1 MKTGRNGGDP
11 PNKKQPTWEDVSRN
25 EEIKSRNRA
34 TREKYESDMAAYN
47 KAMKLYREGPDTKEE
62 ASVSSGSVKIN
73 KRPDFISAEK
83 MNKDINEMFKRGEIV
98 SIDDK
103 TLDPAIKKSISS
115 KFKGDRTDVFG
126 TTGKRY
132 VSKDSKDL
140 KVYET
145 YKTPESPSS
154 PQYEKEEDIDVKRL
168 PAIRMEKGKRKYG
181 KLAMYEPTAPEE
193 KPDWEEPKGAIKY
206 RTKYSMPDIS
216 TTSKA
221 KSLGRF
227 VKSKVESIGKD
238 NALSSGMKKEQGKA
252 RLIQGKSGREG
263 KMAKAYFSGFEGK
276 SKFDIVG
283 TSEERGVIDKLK
295 ADKADLKERIKEV
308 RKGVAPPST
317 IEKSERIQGL
327 RAAKKDV
334 KSQIKQARLA
344 SKYVSKLGQEY
355 TGVREGQ
362 ELRSTGKIKT
372 FTPERMAGFSGS
384 KQDTYSSDAN
394 FNKFLAKSST
404 DNPVNNNRTFGRKVK
419 NK

>member
-47 KAMKLYREGPDTKEE
+47 KAMKLYREGPETKEE

-145 YKTPESPSS
+145 YKTPELPSS
-154 PQYEKEEDIDVKRL
+154 PQYEKEENIDVKRL

-276 SKFDIVG
+276 SKFDIEG
-283 TSEERGVIDKLK
+283 TSEERGVIGKLK
-295 ADKADLKERIKEV
+295 ADKADLKSGIKEA
-308 RKGVAPPST
+308 RKAGDR
-317 IEKSERIQGL
+317 EKVQGY

-334 KSQIKQARLA
+334 KSEIKQARLA

-384 KQDTYSSDAN
+384 KQDTFDPDAN
-394 FNKFLAKSST
+394 FKSQIS
-404 DNPVNNNRTFGRKVK
+404 NAVNNNRTFGRKVK